1 MNVLL
6 ANLIKCIH
14 ILLIV
19 FLVLAPFTKDS
30 LIICLNLIV
39 MTGIMIH
46 WSLNNQV
53 CCLTEFEKLCRG
65 KECDSET
72 FFGQLVGPVYT
83 LNQQNQIAWIVILFL
98 FAFNLKKFYDYRHDF
113 SNKIKII
120 FKKNGGDNSNTSG

>member
-1 MNVLL
+1 
-6 ANLIKCIH
+6 
-14 ILLIV
+14 
-19 FLVLAPFTKDS
+19 
-30 LIICLNLIV
+30 